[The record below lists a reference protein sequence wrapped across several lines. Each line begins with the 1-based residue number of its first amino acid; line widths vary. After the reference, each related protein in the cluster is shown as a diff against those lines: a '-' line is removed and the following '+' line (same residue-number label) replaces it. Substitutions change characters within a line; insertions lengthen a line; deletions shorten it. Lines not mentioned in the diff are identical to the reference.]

1 MVLGHAVAVGA
12 RQPGLARDRYCPVSF
27 PTTRL
32 EREMT
37 DLKLGVALWS
47 QVTDWPQVAAAAR
60 RLDGLG
66 YDHLW
71 TWDHI
76 YAPTGDPYQ
85 PVFEGTTLLAALAAI
100 TEHVELG
107 LFVGANTF
115 RNPGLVAK
123 AAATLDHVS
132 GGRAIVGLGAAWFEL
147 EHEAHGIDFGAS
159 PGERIGWLD
168 EAAGAI
174 RSLLAGETVSSPGG
188 AHYRFHELRHSPRP
202 VRSRVPL
209 MIGGAGEQ
217 RTLRVVARHADLW
230 NLSGTP
236 DELSHKDGVL
246 RDHCRAVGRDER
258 EIERTVACKMIIRDS
273 ARAARAAY
281 RRQLLQND
289 APMERLDA
297 SSAWLGTPETVAQ
310 RIEDAVGVGFATVIL
325 EMPTPYDEE
334 TFVRL
339 VREVRPLV
347 MASSDV
353 SPSGGRDPGRQ
364 RDV

>member
-1 MVLGHAVAVGA
+1 
-12 RQPGLARDRYCPVSF
+12 
-27 PTTRL
+27 
-32 EREMT
+32 MT

-60 RLDGLG
+60 QLDGLG

-71 TWDHI
+71 TWDHL

-85 PVFEGTTLLAALAAI
+85 PVFEGATLLAALAAI

-230 NLSGTP
+230 NLAGTP
-236 DELSHKDGVL
+236 DELRHKDAVL

-258 EIERTVACKMIIRDS
+258 EIERTVGMGTPIIRDS
-273 ARAARAAY
+273 RAEAERVHAQIFEHNGRAKTWE
-281 RRQLLQND
+281 RQ
-289 APMERLDA
+289 PI
-297 SSAWLGTPETVAQ
+297 GTPEDVAEFIAPYLELGY
-310 RIEDAVGVGFATVIL
+310 RHLIAGF
-325 EMPTPYDEE
+325 PSPYDEE
-334 TFVRL
+334 SMTRL
-339 VREVRPLV
+339 ATEVRGLV
-347 MASSDV
+347 ER
-353 SPSGGRDPGRQ
+353 G
-364 RDV
+364 